1 MLTIRT
7 MKQIATSRTIA
18 SSRTASLFGRK
29 QTVESDR
36 QRIAAGQ
43 AQLQTQKA
51 YRQWLIAMYRNRA
64 VMPTI
69 ALGVRNEI

>member
-18 SSRTASLFGRK
+18 SSRTASLFGKK
-29 QTVESDR
+29 QVVESDR
-36 QRIAAGQ
+36 HRIAAGH
-43 AQLQTQKA
+43 AQMQTQKA
-51 YRQWLIAMYRNRA
+51 HRQWLIAMYRNRA

-69 ALGVRNEI
+69 ALDDRN